1 MAVGIADQSP
11 LIAVTSR
18 SVVLVVI
25 ECPLFAVV
33 AVVVIVAVWPMT
45 GEVAVVMTLVV
56 VLQCLWELLS

>member
-33 AVVVIVAVWPMT
+33 AVVVAVVVIVAV
-45 GEVAVVMTLVV
+45 
-56 VLQCLWELLS
+56 